1 MKQKFG
7 IIKLVFATL
16 ATASLAMVGAIPAH
30 AAPVSPDPFPVIG
43 FDSSARTLTPVIAV
57 WTAVQDQAFVSQVDE
72 LLVCAEDK
80 GEFYSP
86 RVGGPASSLLSATFS
101 GCKVV
106 DYDFDGP
113 INVDTA
119 KLKGEDTL
127 ASTVGAYYTNTS
139 TYTNAADSYIV
150 WWSRNIPPPITGPS
164 TLTASDISVAV
175 TPKGASYEATITI
188 PGTSDWLFKTS
199 AGSPTGDG
207 ELKISAAHLMALGS
221 SIGASSISTSYG
233 PTPPAFVYLRGEEIE
248 EIVAFPG
255 LTNYSATVE
264 FTEAIGT
271 EPLGTISLPT
281 HVQVCWDID
290 SRNAASQQVDANLV
304 CSSAVEINSAGQE
317 SDGSNPPNHGT
328 LSEKQF
334 VAGTLVART
343 GLTHANTGTVG
354 VGAVLEGTYADWS
367 SPVFTTGTM
376 EWHLFDSC
384 TGGNSQLI
392 IGANTSSFTVTST
405 VSVAGQNGQSIISTS
420 GKAIAALTFASNATE
435 YSSIFSQRFLVGTG
449 FCPSSATQESPSA
462 DVVRAAPYTGPV
474 VTTPQITGAVAGG
487 KLTIPGAN
495 LSGVSKVEING
506 LDATVTV
513 NSDGELEITVPAG
526 LAAGTY
532 DLVIVSSAGRLV
544 VQNAIVISGS
554 ATGTSTGEARPS
566 TKRLVDDSVKVW
578 VFDVAGAGKVQI
590 FVNGKEIAW
599 VNATDANDS
608 KLFNGYLVRTVELAE
623 GKNVI
628 EVFVDGERV
637 DRKAY
642 TR

>member
-16 ATASLAMVGAIPAH
+16 VSASLALVGTVPAH
-30 AAPVSPDPFPVIG
+30 AAPTISTAPSMS
-43 FDSSARTLTPVIAV
+43 FDYAARTLTPTVAV
-57 WTAVQDQAFVSQVDE
+57 WGADTNHAFVSQVDE
-72 LLVCAEDK
+72 LYVCTETK
-80 GEFYSP
+80 GERTSP
-86 RVGGPASSLLSATFS
+86 SDLAPGSSPQAFFS
-101 GCKVV
+101 PCQLV
-106 DYDFDGP
+106 DSTFDGP
-113 INVDTA
+113 VNVDTVV
-119 KLKGEDTL
+119 LEGTSTL
-127 ASTVGAYYTNTS
+127 ASSVGLWFTYSSA
-139 TYTNAADSYIV
+139 YTNANATSIV
-150 WWSRNIPPPITGPS
+150 WYSMDVPAPITGPS

-188 PGTSDWLFKTS
+188 PGTSDWLFKIS

-221 SIGASSISTSYG
+221 SSGASSISTSYG

-271 EPLGTISLPT
+271 EPLGTIGFPT

-304 CSSAVEINSAGQE
+304 CSSAVEINSAGQG
-317 SDGSNPPNHGT
+317 SDGSNPPNHGN

-376 EWHLFDSC
+376 DWFLFDSC
-384 TGGNSQLI
+384 TDGNPQLI

-420 GKAIAALTFASNATE
+420 GKAIAALTLASNATE

-474 VTTPQITGAVAGG
+474 VGVPQITGAVAGG
-487 KLTIPGAN
+487 KVVIPGSN
-495 LSGVSKVEING
+495 LSSVSKVEING
-506 LDATVTV
+506 LDATVTI
-513 NSDGELEITVPAG
+513 NSDGELEVTIPAD
-526 LAAGTY
+526 LAPGTY
-532 DLVIVSSAGRLV
+532 DLVIVSDAGKLT
-544 VQNAIVISGS
+544 VQNAIVVSGP
-554 ATGTSTGEARPS
+554 AALTSTGEARPS
-566 TKRLVDDSVKVW
+566 TKRLNDDSVKLW

-599 VNATDANDS
+599 VRTTDPADR
-608 KLFNGYLVRTVELAE
+608 KLTNGYLVRTVELAE

-628 EVFVDGERV
+628 EVFVDGERERRTV
-637 DRKAY
+637 Y
-642 TR
+642 SN